1 MDWTNFFQAV
11 LIALIPAIASFVG
24 VYVSN
29 RKSAALMEYRLQE
42 LEKKVEKH
50 NEVVTRTIQLEG
62 RMTEAEHDI
71 KYLKEVVKT

>member
-50 NEVVTRTIQLEG
+50 NEIATRTIQLEG